1 MGKCTLLNPT
11 GNRRVFLPKPVHAY
25 IMNIDPFI
33 FFEHSYLSN
42 LKAQENHIKDFIISV
57 PKSCNHLTR
66 FITEYISG
74 KKTYGV
80 WGQILD
86 SPIADKTF
94 DDPTILSHVKNEFIA
109 MKSHEPNDSSAHS
122 VVFILRD
129 PYEHHNHDYII
140 KLLHYY
146 HNFKGKKLLIRYED
160 LINKPDRVA
169 CQLYIH
175 FGLKDQTFLTKFCD
189 EYEDIIDRSLS
200 NDVQKIYISGHPK
213 EQAKK

>member
-1 MGKCTLLNPT
+1 MDHMGKCTLLNPT
-11 GNRRVFLPKPVHAY
+11 GSRRVFLPKPVHAY

-42 LKAQENHIKDFIISV
+42 LKAQQNHIK
-57 PKSCNHLTR
+57 R

-109 MKSHEPNDSSAHS
+109 
-122 VVFILRD
+122 I
-129 PYEHHNHDYII
+129 
-140 KLLHYY
+140 
-146 HNFKGKKLLIRYED
+146 
-160 LINKPDRVA
+160 
-169 CQLYIH
+169 
-175 FGLKDQTFLTKFCD
+175 
-189 EYEDIIDRSLS
+189 
-200 NDVQKIYISGHPK
+200 
-213 EQAKK
+213 

>member
-1 MGKCTLLNPT
+1 ML
-11 GNRRVFLPKPVHAY
+11 

-57 PKSCNHLTR
+57 PKSGNHLTR

-94 DDPTILSHVKNEFIA
+94 DDPTILSHVKMN
-109 MKSHEPNDSSAHS
+109 SS
-122 VVFILRD
+122 L
-129 PYEHHNHDYII
+129 
-140 KLLHYY
+140 
-146 HNFKGKKLLIRYED
+146 
-160 LINKPDRVA
+160 
-169 CQLYIH
+169 
-175 FGLKDQTFLTKFCD
+175 
-189 EYEDIIDRSLS
+189 
-200 NDVQKIYISGHPK
+200 
-213 EQAKK
+213 